1 MSYYEEMYYYLSD
14 AVNDSIHILL
24 RRQDITLAL
33 ERLTSA
39 QLFCGEIQ
47 LRAMEAEL
55 EIPRNKKDR

>member
-24 RRQDITLAL
+24 RRQDISLAV

-39 QLFCGEIQ
+39 QLVCGEIQ
-47 LRAMEAEL
+47 LRAMEADL
-55 EIPRNKKDR
+55 EIPKNNKNR

>member
-24 RRQDITLAL
+24 RRQDISLAV

-39 QLFCGEIQ
+39 QLVCGEIQ
-47 LRAMEAEL
+47 LRAMEAGL
-55 EIPRNKKDR
+55 EIPKNNKNR